1 MTVLP
6 PTQSTNYL
14 GRVLADLQRDA
25 NRDGKKLV
33 WVLAALVGFGVIVGV
48 IWGLW
53 APRDHYQTVTGG
65 YLITNPNAEAPVGG
79 DAVLLLMLVAAA
91 IVTFLALWLRGP
103 RRGLLSLLTLASG
116 VFMMGLAAWGTG
128 AVVTPKPTRYQLQTK
143 GVSFDIDQR
152 LHMFA
157 VLLMPVIV
165 VVAIYLILSIFS
177 GDDDLRRRSERSS
190 YANYAM
196 GPRSAPHPPAG
207 SAIPEG
213 RPLHGVAEP
222 PAALIDPH
230 QNESTAGLDARSS
243 EV

>member
-6 PTQSTNYL
+6 PTQSTSYL
-14 GRVLADLQRDA
+14 RRVSADLRRDA
-25 NRDGKKLV
+25 SRDGKKLALV
-33 WVLAALVGFGVIVGV
+33 VAALVGFGVIVGV

-65 YLITNPNAEAPVGG
+65 YLITNPNAEARVGG
-79 DAVLLLMLVAAA
+79 DAVLLMMLLAAA
-91 IVTFLALWLRGP
+91 IVTFVALWLRGP
-103 RRGLLSLLTLASG
+103 RRGLLSLVTLAFG
-116 VFMMGLAAWGTG
+116 VFMMGLVAWGTG
-128 AVVTPKPTRYQLQTK
+128 SIVTPKPTRYQLQTK
-143 GVSFDIDQR
+143 GVFFDIDQR

-157 VLLMPVIV
+157 VLLMPIIV
-165 VVAIYLILSIFS
+165 VVALYLILSIFS
-177 GDDDLRRRSERSS
+177 GDDDLRRRSERSN

-196 GPRSAPHPPAG
+196 GPRSAPHRPAG

-213 RPLHGVAEP
+213 MPLHGAAGP

-230 QNESTAGLDARSS
+230 QSESTAGLDARSS